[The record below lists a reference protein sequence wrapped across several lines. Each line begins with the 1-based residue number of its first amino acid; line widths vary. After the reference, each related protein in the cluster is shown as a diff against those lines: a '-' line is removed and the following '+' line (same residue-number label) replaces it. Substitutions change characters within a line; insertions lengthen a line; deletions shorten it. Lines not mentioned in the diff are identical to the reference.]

1 MRTRRSPPS
10 TLSLP
15 RLEADGRTHRR
26 DCECPRCEA
35 GFGPSE
41 GQRGLAARR
50 WQEQQDRQA
59 AEAALA
65 RKRARD
71 RIKALRL
78 VLALEEEDR
87 RTAAR
92 LKEEAKLLA
101 RLKEDAR
108 LNTLLAVRQEGLPPD
123 DAVRETERR
132 FPPRPSELSKG
143 RAGQRAWRSR

>member
-1 MRTRRSPPS
+1 MKPRRSPPS

-15 RLEADGRTHRR
+15 RLEADGQTHRR

-41 GQRGLAARR
+41 GQRGAAARR
-50 WQEQQDRQA
+50 WQEQQDRQK

-78 VLALEEEDR
+78 ALALEEEDR

-92 LKEEAKLLA
+92 LREEANLVA
-101 RLKEDAR
+101 RLKKDAR
-108 LNTLLAVRQEGLPPD
+108 LSTLLAIRQEGLPPD

-132 FPPRPSELSKG
+132 LPPRPSDPGARSG
-143 RAGQRAWRSR
+143 RRAWPPR